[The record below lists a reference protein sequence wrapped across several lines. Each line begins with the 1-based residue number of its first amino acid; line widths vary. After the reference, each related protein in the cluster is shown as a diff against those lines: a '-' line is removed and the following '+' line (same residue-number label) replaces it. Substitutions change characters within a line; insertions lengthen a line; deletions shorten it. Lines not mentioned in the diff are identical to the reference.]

1 MEALKPFQL
10 NIFNE
15 INKSNVGKNIMV
27 SPLSIYHILSLTANG
42 ALNNTLNEMLKA
54 LNEKDLK
61 SMNSVNIKLNSDI
74 QKLTTVELANAV
86 FTKFKPEA
94 EFIKMINQYK
104 AEINTLESVAQV
116 NKWCKEKTHNKIPK
130 ILDSLT
136 PNDLMVLINAIYF
149 KGKWVKSFNKRNT
162 RKNLFLNF
170 NKTPI
175 ELFFMNTTNDYM
187 YFEDEEVQALSM
199 NYKNDNL
206 EALILLPKHQ
216 IDINNYISNLT
227 SQKYQIIISK
237 LSKNK
242 VILSMPKFVINFEA
256 ELTHYFNSLGMVEAF
271 TDQADF
277 STMSKS
283 NKLKIS
289 KIVHK
294 TFIEVDEEGTEA
306 AAVTAVVMRT
316 LSVKPKTEIGIEMN
330 VVHPF
335 LFIIRSNQLPL
346 EHDIMFISKV
356 ESLENKKNNFDNKNY
371 RIGQKIVLK
380 K

>member
-1 MEALKPFQL
+1 
-10 NIFNE
+10 
-15 INKSNVGKNIMV
+15 MV
-27 SPLSIYHILSLTANG
+27 SPLSIYHILSLTTNG

-94 EFIKMINQYK
+94 AFIKMINQYK
-104 AEINTLESVAQV
+104 AEINTLESVDQV
-116 NKWCKEKTHNKIPK
+116 NQWCNEKTHNKIPK

-149 KGKWVKSFNKRNT
+149 KGKWVKSFDKSNT
-162 RKNLFLNF
+162 RKNNFLNF

-175 ELFFMNTTNDYM
+175 EVFFMNATDDYM
-187 YFEDEEVQALSM
+187 YFENKEVQALSI

-242 VILSMPKFVINFEA
+242 VILSMPKFVINFGD
-256 ELTHYFNSLGMVEAF
+256 ELTHYFNSLGMIEAF
-271 TDQADF
+271 TDQANF
-277 STMSKS
+277 STISKS

-294 TFIEVDEEGTEA
+294 TFIEVDEEGSEA
-306 AAVTAVVMRT
+306 AAATAVVKTKKACVVR
-316 LSVKPKTEIGIEMN
+316 PKKEIEMY
-330 VVHPF
+330 VDHPF

-356 ESLENKKNNFDNKNY
+356 EAL
-371 RIGQKIVLK
+371 
-380 K
+380 

>member
-104 AEINTLESVAQV
+104 AEINTLESVDQI
-116 NKWCKEKTHNKIPK
+116 NQWCKEKTHNKIPK
-130 ILDSLT
+130 ILDSLS

-149 KGKWVKSFNKRNT
+149 KGKWVKSFDKRKT
-162 RKNLFLNF
+162 RKNNFLNF
-170 NKTPI
+170 NKTPK
-175 ELFFMNTTNDYM
+175 EVFFMNSTDDYM
-187 YFEDEEVQALSM
+187 YFEDKEVQALSI

-242 VILSMPKFVINFEA
+242 VILSMPKFVINFGA

-277 STMSKS
+277 SIMSKS

-306 AAVTAVVMRT
+306 AAVTAVVMT
-316 LSVKPKTEIGIEMN
+316 KKALVVKPKKEIEMN
-330 VVHPF
+330 VDHPF

-356 ESLENKKNNFDNKNY
+356 EAL
-371 RIGQKIVLK
+371 
-380 K
+380 

>member
-104 AEINTLESVAQV
+104 AEINTLESVDQV
-116 NKWCKEKTHNKIPK
+116 NQWCKEKTHNKIPK
-130 ILDSLT
+130 ILDSLN
-136 PNDLMVLINAIYF
+136 PNDLMVLIKIKVY
-149 KGKWVKSFNKRNT
+149 
-162 RKNLFLNF
+162 
-170 NKTPI
+170 
-175 ELFFMNTTNDYM
+175 FMNATDDYM
-187 YFEDEEVQALSM
+187 YFEDKGVQALSI

-242 VILSMPKFVINFEA
+242 VILSMPKFLINFGA
-256 ELTHYFNSLGMVEAF
+256 ELTPNFNSLGMVEAF

-306 AAVTAVVMRT
+306 AAVTAVVT
-316 LSVKPKTEIGIEMN
+316 TKKAVKPKKEIEMN
-330 VVHPF
+330 VDHPF

-356 ESLENKKNNFDNKNY
+356 EAL
-371 RIGQKIVLK
+371 
-380 K
+380 

>member
-104 AEINTLESVAQV
+104 AEINTLESVDQI
-116 NKWCKEKTHNKIPK
+116 NQWCKEKTHNKIPK
-130 ILDSLT
+130 ILDSLS

-149 KGKWVKSFNKRNT
+149 KGKWVKSFDKSKT
-162 RKNLFLNF
+162 RKNNFLNF

-175 ELFFMNTTNDYM
+175 EVFFMNATDDYM
-187 YFEDEEVQALSM
+187 YFENKEVQALSI

-242 VILSMPKFVINFEA
+242 VILSMPKFLINFGA

-277 STMSKS
+277 SIMSKS

-306 AAVTAVVMRT
+306 AAVTAVVT
-316 LSVKPKTEIGIEMN
+316 TKKAVKPKKEIEMN
-330 VVHPF
+330 VDHPF

-356 ESLENKKNNFDNKNY
+356 EALENKKNNFDNKNY

>member
-149 KGKWVKSFNKRNT
+149 KGKWVKSFDKRKT
-162 RKNLFLNF
+162 RKNNFLNF
-170 NKTPI
+170 NKTPK
-175 ELFFMNTTNDYM
+175 EVFFMNATDDYM
-187 YFEDEEVQALSM
+187 YFENKEVQALSI

-242 VILSMPKFVINFEA
+242 VILSMPKFVINFGT
-256 ELTHYFNSLGMVEAF
+256 ELKSCFNSLGMVEAF

-356 ESLENKKNNFDNKNY
+356 EALENKKNNFDNKNY

>member
-1 MEALKPFQL
+1 
-10 NIFNE
+10 
-15 INKSNVGKNIMV
+15 MV
-27 SPLSIYHILSLTANG
+27 SPLSIYHILSLTTNG

-94 EFIKMINQYK
+94 AFIKMINQYK
-104 AEINTLESVAQV
+104 AEINTLESVDQV
-116 NKWCKEKTHNKIPK
+116 NQWCNEKTHNKIPK
-130 ILDSLT
+130 ILHSLT

-149 KGKWVKSFNKRNT
+149 KGKWVKSFDKSKT
-162 RKNLFLNF
+162 RKNNFLNF

-175 ELFFMNTTNDYM
+175 EVFFMNATDDYM
-187 YFEDEEVQALSM
+187 YFENKEVQALSI

-242 VILSMPKFVINFEA
+242 VILSTGPFDNHTHWEQTIFYIEDDVKVKKGQKLYGNIAVIKDKKNFR
-256 ELTHYFNSLGMVEAF
+256 FINI
-271 TDQADF
+271 
-277 STMSKS
+277 
-283 NKLKIS
+283 KIS
-289 KIVHK
+289 YHFPENGKVVVQQYKI
-294 TFIEVDEEGTEA
+294 T
-306 AAVTAVVMRT
+306 
-316 LSVKPKTEIGIEMN
+316 
-330 VVHPF
+330 
-335 LFIIRSNQLPL
+335 
-346 EHDIMFISKV
+346 
-356 ESLENKKNNFDNKNY
+356 
-371 RIGQKIVLK
+371 
-380 K
+380 